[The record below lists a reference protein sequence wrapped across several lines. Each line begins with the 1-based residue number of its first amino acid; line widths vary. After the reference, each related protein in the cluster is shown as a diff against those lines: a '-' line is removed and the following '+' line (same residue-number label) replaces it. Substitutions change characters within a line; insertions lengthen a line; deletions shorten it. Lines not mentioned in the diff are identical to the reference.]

1 MAEQDLE
8 EIWLY
13 SSQTWSQQQAD
24 AYHAGF
30 VKAFE
35 TLSTG
40 HKTGQSVAIRSDY
53 RKYRVGSHV
62 IFYRVIGDAI
72 EVIRI
77 LHARMD
83 AIRHLPIG

>member
-13 SSQTWSQQQAD
+13 TFKTWSQQQAD

-30 VKAFE
+30 VKAFGN
-35 TLSTG
+35 LSTG
-40 HKTGQSVAIRSDY
+40 HKTGQPVATRSNY
-53 RKYRVGSHV
+53 MKYPVGSHV
-62 IFYRVIGDAI
+62 IFYRIVGDAI

-77 LHARMD
+77 LHTRMD
-83 AIRHLPIG
+83 ATRHLPV